1 MSVERLFGGK
11 VDLGDRGSQ
20 RGFTPDGR
28 VVAVR
33 GDVIRVRVPG
43 LGLGDRCRI
52 DLGDGRETQAEV
64 VGFDEDGVLAM
75 PLGSIEG
82 LQAQAPAVADPSSD
96 VVAVGRPLLGRVLDA
111 MGRSMDG
118 RGPLNADQSKPILAD
133 PPPPLSRAPIEDPLP
148 TGIRAIDGVLTVGRG
163 QRVGIFA
170 PPGTGKTTLLAGIA
184 RNISAD
190 VVVLALIGERGR
202 EVRPFIEEDLGEDGL
217 AKSVV
222 VVSTSEQPA
231 LLRLRAA
238 HVATSIAEGFRDEG
252 LHVVLLM
259 DSVTRFARALR
270 DVGLAAGEPPGRQGY
285 PPTVFSE
292 LPRLFER
299 AGRSDRG
306 SITAFYTVLVPGDD
320 ATELSEPVADET
332 RSLLDGHL
340 VLDPHLAALSHY
352 PAINVSRSVSRVF
365 GRVVAPEHRAAA
377 ERLRRLLALYESNE
391 HRIKAGLFNPSSDDE
406 REMLVRRES
415 ISAFLQ
421 QDLSQPVPWA
431 DVLSGMSQA
440 IGT

>member
-1 MSVERLFGGK
+1 MSVERLFGSGL
-11 VDLGDRGSQ
+11 DSRDRGDA
-20 RGFTPDGR
+20 RGFTPAGR

-33 GDVIRVRVPG
+33 GNVIRVRVPG
-43 LGLGDRCRI
+43 LGLGDRCRVE
-52 DLGDGRETQAEV
+52 LGDGGMAQAEV
-64 VGFDEDGVLAM
+64 VGFDEEGVLAM

-82 LQAQAPAVADPSSD
+82 LQSQAAVTADPSSD
-96 VVAVGRPLLGRVLDA
+96 VVPVGRPLLGRVLDA
-111 MGRSMDG
+111 MGRPMDG
-118 RGPLNADQSKPILAD
+118 LGPLVADRSAPILAD
-133 PPPPLSRAPIEDPLP
+133 PPPPMTRPAIAEPLA
-148 TGIRAIDGVLTVGRG
+148 TGIRAVDSVLTVGRG

-184 RNISAD
+184 RHISAD

-202 EVRPFIEEDLGEDGL
+202 EVRPFIEDDLGEEGL

-238 HVATSIAEGFRDEG
+238 HVATSIAESFRDEG

-299 AGRSDRG
+299 AGRSARG

-320 ATELSEPVADET
+320 AAEISEPVADET

-340 VLDPHLAALSHY
+340 VLSPQLAAMSHY
-352 PAINVSRSVSRVF
+352 PAIDVSRSVSRVF
-365 GRVVAPEHRAAA
+365 GRVVTPEHRAAA
-377 ERLRRLLALYESNE
+377 ERLRRLVALHESNE
-391 HRIKAGLFNPSSDDE
+391 HRIKAGLFNPTSDDE
-406 REMLVRRES
+406 RAMLLHKDS
-415 ISAFLQ
+415 IAAFLQ
-421 QDLSQPVPWA
+421 QDLDHPESWD
-431 DVLSGMSQA
+431 DVLRGLLHA
-440 IGT
+440 IGG

>member
-11 VDLGDRGSQ
+11 VDLGERGHQ

-28 VVAVR
+28 VMAVR

-52 DLGDGRETQAEV
+52 DVGEGRVVQAEV

-75 PLGSIEG
+75 PLGSLAG
-82 LQAQAPAVADPSSD
+82 LQSQASVQADPSSD
-96 VVAVGRPLLGRVLDA
+96 VVPVGRALLGRVLDA
-111 MGRSMDG
+111 LGRPMDG
-118 RGPLNADQSKPILAD
+118 GDPLVAEQSAPLIAD
-133 PPPPLSRAPIEDPLP
+133 PPPPLSRPVISEPLP
-148 TGIRAIDGVLTVGRG
+148 TGVRVIDGLLTVGKG

-170 PPGTGKTTLLAGIA
+170 PPGTGKTTLLSGIA
-184 RNISAD
+184 RHVSAD

-202 EVRPFIEEDLGEDGL
+202 EVRPFIEEDLGPDGL
-217 AKSVV
+217 KKSVV

-238 HVATSIAEGFRDEG
+238 HVATSIAEAFRDQG

-299 AGRSDRG
+299 AGQSHSG

-320 ATELSEPVADET
+320 AAELSEPVADET
-332 RSLLDGHL
+332 RSLLDGHI
-340 VLDPHLAALSHY
+340 VLSPQLAAMSHY
-352 PAINVSRSVSRVF
+352 PAVDVSRSVSRVF
-365 GRVVAPEHRAAA
+365 GRVVTPEHRAIA

-391 HRIKAGLFNPSSDDE
+391 HRIKAGLFNPTSDDE
-406 REMLVRRES
+406 REMLVRKDS
-415 ISAFLQ
+415 IAAFLR
-421 QDLSQPVPWA
+421 QDLARPEAWN
-431 DVLSGMSQA
+431 DILSDMSRS
-440 IGT
+440 IGG